1 MTIHLP
7 NDLESSIRAEVASGH
22 FASIDDAMAEAARL
36 LLRQRRQEAQAGSK
50 PPTEAEFKQQLLKSG
65 LITSLPTPADPADRP
80 PFQPVTLEGEPLSE
94 TIIRERR

>member
-22 FASIDDAMAEAARL
+22 YASVDEAMAEAARL
-36 LLRQRRQEAQAGSK
+36 LLRRRRR
-50 PPTEAEFKQQLLKSG
+50 PPRTSTPPSEAEFKQHLLKSG
-65 LITSLPTPADPADRP
+65 LIASLPTPADPADRP
-80 PFQPVTLEGEPLSE
+80 PFQPVALDGEPLSE